1 MGRGSVLLILA
12 TVVLSAPAFG
22 QERWPDPDP
31 RLLER
36 ARALL
41 REVPLVD
48 GHNDLPTRLL
58 DEAGGDPAR
67 FDLTRRQPH
76 LPADVPRLREG
87 MVGAQFWSAYV
98 PSEPAFTADA
108 LRLGLQEIDMIHR
121 MVAYYSD
128 LEFARTAD
136 DIERIVAQGNIASL
150 IGLEGGHMI
159 ENSLSALR
167 MLFDLGVRYMTLT
180 HFRTNDWA
188 DAATDSPRHGGLT
201 EFGEEV
207 VREMNR
213 LGMFV
218 DLSHVSAAAMR
229 DALRVSRAPVIFSHS
244 GARAVNV
251 HPRNVP
257 DDVLRLVAQNGG
269 VVMVDFVAGYTPRT
283 AQEWRTLSGPEAARF
298 HVLAGQSADE
308 PGWNMQRTA
317 VGESLR
323 AELDDE
329 GEIARRLAQWV
340 AENPA
345 PRGTVG
351 AVADHIDHIR
361 EVAGIDH
368 IGIGSDFYDDGRSSM
383 AVGLENV
390 TKFPILFAE
399 LLRRGYSD
407 EEIKKIAGLNL
418 LRAMRRMEQVAREVQ
433 RQRGASLADIE
444 RR

>member
-1 MGRGSVLLILA
+1 
-12 TVVLSAPAFG
+12 
-22 QERWPDPDP
+22 
-31 RLLER
+31 
-36 ARALL
+36 
-41 REVPLVD
+41 
-48 GHNDLPTRLL
+48 
-58 DEAGGDPAR
+58 
-67 FDLTRRQPH
+67 
-76 LPADVPRLREG
+76 
-87 MVGAQFWSAYV
+87 
-98 PSEPAFTADA
+98 
-108 LRLGLQEIDMIHR
+108 
-121 MVAYYSD
+121 
-128 LEFARTAD
+128 
-136 DIERIVAQGNIASL
+136 
-150 IGLEGGHMI
+150 
-159 ENSLSALR
+159 
-167 MLFDLGVRYMTLT
+167 
-180 HFRTNDWA
+180 
-188 DAATDSPRHGGLT
+188 
-201 EFGEEV
+201 
-207 VREMNR
+207 
-213 LGMFV
+213 
-218 DLSHVSAAAMR
+218 
-229 DALRVSRAPVIFSHS
+229 
-244 GARAVNV
+244 
-251 HPRNVP
+251 
-257 DDVLRLVAQNGG
+257 
-269 VVMVDFVAGYTPRT
+269 
-283 AQEWRTLSGPEAARF
+283 
-298 HVLAGQSADE
+298 
-308 PGWNMQRTA
+308 MQRTA